1 MKPYGAKSKDED
13 NDDLS
18 TETKCLC
25 HGKLDCPEEKRIR
38 RRRERKRARREG
50 KRELEDW

>member
-1 MKPYGAKSKDED
+1 MKPYGTNTKDDD
-13 NDDLS
+13 NQDLNKDK
-18 TETKCLC
+18 KCLC
-25 HGKLDCPEEKRIR
+25 HGKKSCPDEKRIR